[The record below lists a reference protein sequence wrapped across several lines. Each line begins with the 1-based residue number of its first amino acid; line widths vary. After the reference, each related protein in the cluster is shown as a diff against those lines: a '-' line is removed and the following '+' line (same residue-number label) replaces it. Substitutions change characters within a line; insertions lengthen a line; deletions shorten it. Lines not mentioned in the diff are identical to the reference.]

1 MPRGTPIPSKRE
13 HELTKEHHE
22 YLKMLIANRKKEAI
36 EAEIHSMIESL
47 KMVHDA
53 IEDIDSDEELEEHDY
68 KELYKHL
75 LKDDSDDES
84 DEDGYI
90 GSDYEVEERA
100 RPPPRER
107 TRPKP
112 KERQRKP
119 PPTPRA
125 RQKTIKMPS
134 SIKNSKIT
142 PLQRVM
148 KEEDIPIP
156 KSSKSP
162 LPKAKYINYKGIDHK
177 FTEHSLG
184 LGFKGARHLKE
195 QAKLKEFVKD
205 RMDEEEK
212 KKTQKKRGR
221 PKKVKPERSLRER
234 KESEEAF
241 EPMKDS
247 FRKRIDR
254 YITNQYKNG
263 MIIESKDPTVHERI
277 VEYCLKKKP
286 KKMSAKLV
294 SEAFSQAIRGTHLK
308 DKKGYGLNP

>member
-36 EAEIHSMIESL
+36 EKEIIDMIHSL
-47 KMVHDA
+47 KIVHDA

-75 LKDDSDDES
+75 LNDDSDDES
-84 DEDGYI
+84 EDGYI
-90 GSDYEVEERA
+90 GSDYEVEERP

-125 RQKTIKMPS
+125 RQKAIKMPS
-134 SIKNSKIT
+134 SIKNSKLT
-142 PLQRVM
+142 PRQRVM
-148 KEEDIPIP
+148 KEEDITIP
-156 KSSKSP
+156 KSSKKP

-184 LGFKGARHLKE
+184 LGFKGARQLKE
-195 QAKLKEFVKD
+195 QFKLKEFIKD
-205 RMDEEEK
+205 RMDEEEL
-212 KKTQKKRGR
+212 KKTKKKRGR

-241 EPMKDS
+241 EPKKDS
-247 FRKRIDR
+247 YRKRIDR

-263 MIIESKDPTVHERI
+263 MIIESKDPSVHTRI

-294 SEAFSQAIRGTHLK
+294 SEAFTQAIRGTPLR
-308 DKKGYGLNP
+308 DSKGFGL

>member
-13 HELTKEHHE
+13 HELSKEHHE

-36 EAEIHSMIESL
+36 EAEIHNMIQSL
-47 KMVHDA
+47 KIVHDA
-53 IEDIDSDEELEEHDY
+53 IEDIDSDEELEEDDY
-68 KELYKHL
+68 EELYKHL
-75 LKDDSDDES
+75 LEDDSDNES
-84 DEDGYI
+84 DEGGYI
-90 GSDYEVEERA
+90 GSDYEVEERE

-107 TRPKP
+107 TRVKP

-119 PPTPRA
+119 PPNTRTRQTAIRMPSASKKMTPR
-125 RQKTIKMPS
+125 
-134 SIKNSKIT
+134 
-142 PLQRVM
+142 QRVM
-148 KEEDIPIP
+148 KEEYINIP
-156 KSSKSP
+156 KSSHK
-162 LPKAKYINYKGIDHK
+162 PKPRAKHIIYKGIDHK

-184 LGFKGARHLKE
+184 LGFKGARQLKE
-195 QAKLKEFVKD
+195 QAKLKEFIKD
-205 RMDEEEK
+205 RMDDEEK

-241 EPMKDS
+241 EPKKDS

-294 SEAFSQAIRGTHLK
+294 SEAFSQAIRGTPLR
-308 DKKGYGLNP
+308 DKKGYGL

>member
-53 IEDIDSDEELEEHDY
+53 IDDIDSDEELEEDDY
-68 KELYKHL
+68 QELYKNL
-75 LKDDSDDES
+75 MNEESD

-90 GSDYEVEERA
+90 GYDYEVMER
-100 RPPPRER
+100 E
-107 TRPKP
+107 
-112 KERQRKP
+112 RKP
-119 PPTPRA
+119 PPIRKREKHIEPIRMPSKPTKMTPRQRVKKETPTPMKTNKLKPRA
-125 RQKTIKMPS
+125 RH
-134 SIKNSKIT
+134 
-142 PLQRVM
+142 
-148 KEEDIPIP
+148 
-156 KSSKSP
+156 
-162 LPKAKYINYKGIDHK
+162 INYKGIDHK
-177 FTEHSLG
+177 FTEPSIG

-195 QAKLKEFVKD
+195 QMKLKEFVKN
-205 RMDEEEK
+205 RMEEEEK

-241 EPMKDS
+241 EPKKDS

-263 MIIESKDPTVHERI
+263 MIIESKDPTVHNRI

-286 KKMSAKLV
+286 KRMTAKLV
-294 SEAFSQAIRGTHLK
+294 DEAFSQAIRGSDLR
-308 DKKGYGLNP
+308 DKNGYGL